1 MQNMMNM
8 MKQAQ
13 EMQKKMKA
21 LEKEM
26 EEAIFQGQA
35 GGGLVTVTIT
45 GKNECKD
52 VKIQPDAVDP
62 EDIET
67 LEDLV
72 RVAMNDAQNK
82 ISSAMN
88 DKMGAVTG
96 GMKIPGLM

>member
-1 MQNMMNM
+1 MNMGNM

-13 EMQKKMKA
+13 EMQKKMQM
-21 LEKEM
+21 LQKEM

-45 GKNECKD
+45 GKSECKG
-52 VKIQPDAVDP
+52 VEIQPDAVDP

-72 RVAMNDAQNK
+72 MVAFNDAQAK
-82 ISSAMN
+82 VGTAMN
-88 DKMGAVTG
+88 ERMAAATG

>member
-21 LEKEM
+21 LQKEM
-26 EEAIFQGQA
+26 EEAKFQGQA

-45 GKNECKD
+45 GKSECLE
-52 VKIQPDAVDP
+52 VKISPDAVDP
-62 EDIET
+62 EDVET

-72 RVAMNDAQNK
+72 MVAINDAQAK
-82 ISSAMN
+82 LAGAMSER
-88 DKMGAVTG
+88 MGAVTG
-96 GMKIPGLM
+96 GMNIPGLM